1 MTLIKYLII
10 SHFLVG
16 CSHGRAHEYFLESL
30 HNAFVGVQCKSFA
43 ELSDNRCT
51 KTGVKGMM
59 GGDVGFFSS
68 RPRGIFYLETYAQ
81 PPYAIR
87 NTNLFNKIDFGDKNA
102 ASKSGKLLLQSTPAS
117 FFSRI
122 FGQ

>member
-1 MTLIKYLII
+1 MLIECLF
-10 SHFLVG
+10 HFPVG

-30 HNAFVGVQCKSFA
+30 TNSFVGVECKSFA
-43 ELSDNRCT
+43 ELSDKRCT

-59 GGDVGFFSS
+59 GGDVGFFSN
-68 RPRGIFYLETYAQ
+68 RPRGIFYLETNAE

-87 NTNLFNKIDFGDKNA
+87 NTDFFNKIDFGER
-102 ASKSGKLLLQSTPAS
+102 SKSGKLLLQSTPSS
-117 FFSRI
+117 FFSRL